1 MLKKQ
6 TVWRQILTFNIN
18 FSVHTMSVRAI
29 VVNILVDLNR
39 GHVGV
44 LDVKGRPLGDVAPE
58 PGHLA
63 DVELLGLVAAL
74 LEDLVLVLT
83 GVEVLTAVLDVKL
96 GSN

>member
-6 TVWRQILTFNIN
+6 TVWRHILTFNIN

-29 VVNILVDLNR
+29 VVNVLVDLNR

-63 DVELLGLVAAL
+63 GVELLGLVAAL

-83 GVEVLTAVLDVKL
+83 GVEVLTAGLDVKL
-96 GSN
+96 GTN